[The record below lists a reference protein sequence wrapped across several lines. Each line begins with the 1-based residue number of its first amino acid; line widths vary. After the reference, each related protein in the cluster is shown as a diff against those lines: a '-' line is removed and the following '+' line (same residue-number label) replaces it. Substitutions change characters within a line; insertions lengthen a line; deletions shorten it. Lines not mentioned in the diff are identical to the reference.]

1 MNTSRRNFM
10 SVLFGTGIIL
20 PTTGSV
26 RSFGMFDYLQ
36 YTWKSME
43 VKEILSA
50 SPVRN
55 PSISVIKE
63 GGFTIITEAKTN
75 KPLLKLNAV
84 AADIWNLCNGANG
97 VDNMVQEITDHF
109 DVEPDAARRDIILTL
124 MAFKRKGL
132 IILS

>member
-1 MNTSRRNFM
+1 M

-20 PTTGSV
+20 PATGSV

-55 PSISVIKE
+55 PDVSLRKE
-63 GGFTIITEAKTN
+63 DSYGILTDTKKN
-75 KPLLKLNAV
+75 RDMLKLNTV
-84 AADIWNLCNGANG
+84 AADIWNLCNGANN

-109 DVEPDAARRDIILTL
+109 DVEPDDARRDIILTL

-132 IILS
+132 IISS